1 MAIVERVTRGLRSL
15 GVGALLLRELRG
27 VRKALERAN
36 ELKEAELRATGLLQG
51 TQAPAAEEPP
61 RIRVSE
67 VDPLLAA
74 EMAEIEMQLHYV
86 KGAAP
91 DEDDIMREYQRR
103 HADED
108 DPRRWEVLEGQDHGG

>member
-36 ELKEAELRATGLLQG
+36 ELKEAELRATGLLPG

-86 KGAAP
+86 KGEAP
-91 DEDDIMREYQRR
+91 DEDEVMKEYQRR
-103 HADED
+103 HGDED
-108 DPRRWEVLEGQDHGG
+108 DPRRWETLEGSLP